1 MPLGIAQFL
10 DIQDQNSIIR
20 TDLIT
25 QYAETVYMR

>member
-1 MPLGIAQFL
+1 MPLGIVQFL
-10 DIQDQNSIIR
+10 DIQGQNSIIS